1 MKKILTIL
9 TAIALF
15 GFAVSGAY
23 ALSVFVPQ
31 QGGTGVSTIPS
42 SGQLLIGN
50 SSNTYTPA
58 YLTAGTGIT
67 ISTSSG
73 AITINSTGSDSFTT
87 STFAGLTDTS
97 WLFTSAN
104 NLISVST
111 STSPSTI
118 TITATSTPTFTTV
131 NGVTPSSWLTG
142 VTADSPLSG
151 SGTSASHLIWT
162 NPGFIT
168 ATSTAFI
175 ATSTGDWF
183 GTWQTHSPS
192 YFQTALGFTPAN
204 SSVTISAGDGLSGGG
219 DLSTNRTLTLNMAG
233 GVCGGGDFVSSL
245 SATGTII
252 CTTPSGSGITS
263 LNGSTSSTQTFATSS
278 DTNIGLTIGTL
289 NGVHTFT
296 PTWIGTLADGR
307 IASAATWNAKQNA
320 ISFPIPVASTSLTAS
335 LPLLITANDLSLTGR
350 LATINN
356 IATSTGSLILGQGN
370 TTGWAGLAIGTNG
383 KVLTA
388 SSTATGGVSWEAA
401 GVGTVT
407 SVDMS
412 VPTGLTI
419 GGNPITTAGT
429 LALSWTAGYEGL
441 KTASSTDWNTA
452 YTDRLKWDGGS
463 TGLTP
468 ATGRTSLEL
477 GSMALLA
484 NTGSSSI
491 TTLGT
496 IGTGIWNGTAIGDTW
511 ISSASNW
518 NSKATSTLTLTAGSG
533 LTGGGDLSANRT
545 FTVGAGTNIVVN
557 ADDVAVTSTP
567 NFTTLT
573 LTNPLAV
580 AQGGTGLTSGYNN
593 SNWNT
598 AYTDRLKWDG
608 GSTGLVAATGRT
620 SLGLGSL
627 ATANSVG
634 YASTTGFS
642 YATSG
647 ASGLQ
652 IASSS
657 GVWTFSQATS
667 TGSVG
672 GFLSA
677 SDWTTFNNKV
687 GTSLTLTAGAGLTGG
702 GDLSANRTFT
712 VGAGTGITVNADDV
726 ALTIPVA
733 VSSGGTGVTSYT
745 AGSITFAGA
754 GGTTLTQD
762 NANIFWDDTNNNL
775 GIGTTTPATSLVVV
789 GSSTISG
796 TGSAL
801 VFPDNTRQTT
811 ASKGIGFN
819 VLNATTTAT
828 ATTTIQKLFYEAI
841 TITQIDC
848 STNGANI
855 TIGADERASS
865 TPNTVGTA
873 IGGNMVCD
881 SNGFSTSSFSN
892 ATIAAGTLLNF
903 NIVSA
908 ANATTTLRTYI
919 KYKEQ

>member
-1 MKKILTIL
+1 
-9 TAIALF
+9 
-15 GFAVSGAY
+15 
-23 ALSVFVPQ
+23 
-31 QGGTGVSTIPS
+31 
-42 SGQLLIGN
+42 
-50 SSNTYTPA
+50 
-58 YLTAGTGIT
+58 
-67 ISTSSG
+67 
-73 AITINSTGSDSFTT
+73 
-87 STFAGLTDTS
+87 
-97 WLFTSAN
+97 
-104 NLISVST
+104 
-111 STSPSTI
+111 
-118 TITATSTPTFTTV
+118 
-131 NGVTPSSWLTG
+131 
-142 VTADSPLSG
+142 
-151 SGTSASHLIWT
+151 
-162 NPGFIT
+162 
-168 ATSTAFI
+168 
-175 ATSTGDWF
+175 
-183 GTWQTHSPS
+183 
-192 YFQTALGFTPAN
+192 
-204 SSVTISAGDGLSGGG
+204 
-219 DLSTNRTLTLNMAG
+219 
-233 GVCGGGDFVSSL
+233 
-245 SATGTII
+245 
-252 CTTPSGSGITS
+252 
-263 LNGSTSSTQTFATSS
+263 
-278 DTNIGLTIGTL
+278 
-289 NGVHTFT
+289 
-296 PTWIGTLADGR
+296 
-307 IASAATWNAKQNA
+307 
-320 ISFPIPVASTSLTAS
+320 
-335 LPLLITANDLSLTGR
+335 LITANDLSLTGR